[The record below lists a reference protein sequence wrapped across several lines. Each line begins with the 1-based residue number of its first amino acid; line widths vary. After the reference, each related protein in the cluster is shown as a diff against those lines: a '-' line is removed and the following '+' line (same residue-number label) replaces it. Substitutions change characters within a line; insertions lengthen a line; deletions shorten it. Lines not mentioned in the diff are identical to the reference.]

1 MKKNIFTIYF
11 LSAIIMTVSAQNQFP
26 SPRYGA
32 SVVEFQV
39 DSTTQ
44 AWAQFLLF
52 GKTALPQNPF
62 EEAIF
67 FKSTNDSPEEFTS
80 IVPNWDSILFSY
92 GQTALN
98 FNNEYIVIVGGIR
111 TDSLG
116 NQSSN
121 SNALMYD
128 VANGTIIYG
137 NLEPFPSKGFMA
149 HSDIGQGKIFFN
161 GGYLLLNGLKV
172 SYSHTFVLD
181 LNSMTFTTKQSCPK
195 ELSGHKAISDTVNHK
210 TYLFGGIDNNG
221 NNNFECY
228 EYNTQT
234 NSWGFG
240 PSIQN
245 YPQNEW
251 SAFAAS
257 GSTLNPNETFIAGGQ
272 KYSTTKSTN
281 SITFSSNLYTIK
293 VNNGNLT
300 AKLITNNLPPMIGAA
315 GWCSLDSNNDTVF
328 YFFGGINSITTT
340 GDTTITNNFYRYNQ
354 TTSQFQQYDTTQQ
367 TWGGILSS
375 INETAFKASVE
386 LTVFPNPTTDK
397 VNFALQTNETIKDIK
412 IFNQNGQLIQQI
424 SNPKETQIDF
434 TNKTFGLYFIRIE
447 TETNYYLGKV
457 IKQ

>member
-1 MKKNIFTIYF
+1 MKNTILTICI
-11 LSAIIMTVSAQNQFP
+11 LSVMILTVSAQNEIP
-26 SPRYGA
+26 SPRYGTATIRYNDTAVYIYGGVIQETSKSGNQQLTSELWHYNPSDCTFVKVVPSGDELPGIYACSPVYNPQTGKIYFLGGLRTA
-32 SVVEFQV
+32 SDNAFYSFDPQAFQV
-39 DSTTQ
+39 SRKTQ
-44 AWAQFLLF
+44 QPYSQRSSMSGQYIGSGTFL
-52 GKTALPQNPF
+52 
-62 EEAIF
+62 I
-67 FKSTNDSPEEFTS
+67 S
-80 IVPNWDSILFSY
+80 
-92 GQTALN
+92 
-98 FNNEYIVIVGGIR
+98 GGR
-111 TDSLG
+111 L
-116 NQSSN
+116 
-121 SNALMYD
+121 
-128 VANGTIIYG
+128 ANGTASSAAYVFNAAQLTIAQIADIPQGIALYG
-137 NLEPFPSKGFMA
+137 HNT
-149 HSDIGQGKIFFN
+149 I
-161 GGYLLLNGLKV
+161 
-172 SYSHTFVLD
+172 T
-181 LNSMTFTTKQSCPK
+181 
-195 ELSGHKAISDTVNHK
+195 DTVNNK
-210 TYLFGGIDNNG
+210 AYIFGGLNGSG
-221 NNNFECY
+221 NNNFSCY
-228 EYNTQT
+228 EYNTQS

-251 SAFAAS
+251 TAFPAS

-300 AKLITNNLPPMIGAA
+300 AQLITDNLPPMIGAA
-315 GWCSLDSNNDTVF
+315 GWCSLDSNNDTLF

-354 TTSQFQQYDTTQQ
+354 TTSQLQQYDTIQQ

-412 IFNQNGQLIQQI
+412 LFNQNGQLIQQI
-424 SNPKETQIDF
+424 SNPTETQIDF

-447 TETNYYLGKV
+447 TENNYYLGKV

>member
-11 LSAIIMTVSAQNQFP
+11 LSAIIMTVSAQNEIP

-32 SVVEFQV
+32 ATIRYNDTAVYIYGGVIQEASKSNNQQLTSELWHYDPSNCTFKKVVTTGDELPQSQGGTPVVNLQTGRIHYIGGHRTAGDNALYSFDVYAYSSLKHGNQPFSQRKGMSQGYITGCNWVVSGGKCADGTVSSAVYEFNTLMETFNQLP
-39 DSTTQ
+39 DIPQ
-44 AWAQFLLF
+44 
-52 GKTALPQNPF
+52 GTALYGHTTITDTANNK
-62 EEAIF
+62 AYIF
-67 FKSTNDSPEEFTS
+67 
-80 IVPNWDSILFSY
+80 
-92 GQTALN
+92 
-98 FNNEYIVIVGGIR
+98 GG
-111 TDSLG
+111 
-116 NQSSN
+116 
-121 SNALMYD
+121 
-128 VANGTIIYG
+128 
-137 NLEPFPSKGFMA
+137 
-149 HSDIGQGKIFFN
+149 
-161 GGYLLLNGLKV
+161 LNG
-172 SYSHTFVLD
+172 S
-181 LNSMTFTTKQSCPK
+181 
-195 ELSGHKAISDTVNHK
+195 
-210 TYLFGGIDNNG
+210 G
-221 NNNFECY
+221 NNNFSCY
-228 EYNTQT
+228 EYNHQT

-245 YPQNEW
+245 YPPNVW
-251 SAFAAS
+251 TAFAANIQPINAY
-257 GSTLNPNETFIAGGQ
+257 TTVNPNIDEIFIAGGQ
-272 KYSTTKSTN
+272 QYSAKKSTN
-281 SITFSSNLYTIK
+281 SITFSTNLYSIK

-300 AKLITNNLPPMIGAA
+300 AHLITNNLPPMIGAA

-457 IKQ
+457 IKK